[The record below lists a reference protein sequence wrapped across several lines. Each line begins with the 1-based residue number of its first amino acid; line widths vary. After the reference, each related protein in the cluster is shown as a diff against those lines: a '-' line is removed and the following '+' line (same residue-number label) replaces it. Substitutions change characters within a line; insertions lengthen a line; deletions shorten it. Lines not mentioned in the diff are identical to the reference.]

1 MPPPIVPASG
11 SASLGTVTR
20 LTEKV
25 APRATP
31 IPGNPPTPSQAAPAP
46 SRPEKVE
53 SVAPVQTAEPRA
65 TPAAAAPAASVAAAR
80 ARPAAKAPPPAPDG
94 APKFGEAR
102 PLADKAN
109 AVSSVKP
116 PAKVDD
122 PFADLDSLE
131 AEMARLLGREKLN

>member
-11 SASLGTVTR
+11 SANRTTVTR

-25 APRATP
+25 APRSSP
-31 IPGNPPTPSQAAPAP
+31 IPANPPAISTAASSPPRAD
-46 SRPEKVE
+46 
-53 SVAPVQTAEPRA
+53 TAE
-65 TPAAAAPAASVAAAR
+65 PAAAAVDPQAGPPKAPFLAAASTASAP
-80 ARPAAKAPPPAPDG
+80 ARPATKTTSSEAAQ
-94 APKFGEAR
+94 KFGEIRQLGEKPNSA
-102 PLADKAN
+102 
-109 AVSSVKP
+109 SGVKG

>member
-11 SASLGTVTR
+11 SVNRTTVTR

-25 APRATP
+25 APRPSP
-31 IPGNPPTPSQAAPAP
+31 ITANSSAP
-46 SRPEKVE
+46 SPPRED
-53 SVAPVQTAEPRA
+53 AAE
-65 TPAAAAPAASVAAAR
+65 PAAAVPVDPRTEPQKAPFLAAAIIGSAPARSAT
-80 ARPAAKAPPPAPDG
+80 KTPPSEG
-94 APKFGEAR
+94 AQKFGEIR
-102 PLADKAN
+102 QLGEKPN
-109 AVSSVKP
+109 AASDAKG